1 MIDKLIIR
9 KGCHKDL
16 QSILF
21 IEAHIF
27 KKEQWSRK
35 MLQEELVSSPDRISW
50 VATYNKEILGYL
62 MIRYLKNEINITN
75 MAVTHLFQGKGIGR
89 LLINHMIKDFPMH
102 SSIFLE
108 VKKGNFPAINL
119 YSSVGFKQVGLRR
132 NYYQDG
138 KDAILMHLAK

>member
-1 MIDKLIIR
+1 MVDKLIIR
-9 KGCHKDL
+9 KGCYKDL

-21 IEAHIF
+21 IAAHIF
-27 KKEQWSRK
+27 KKEQWSRN
-35 MLQEELVSSPDRISW
+35 MLEEELVSSPDRISW

-62 MIRYLKNEINITN
+62 MIRYLKNEINIMN
-75 MAVTHLFQGKGIGR
+75 MAVTHLFQRKGIGR
-89 LLINHMIKDFPMH
+89 LLINHMIKDFPMYT
-102 SSIFLE
+102 SIFLE

-138 KDAILMHLAK
+138 KDAILMHLGN